1 MALEATDLF
10 VIQRQDGALLK
21 TTVTQVDD
29 YVSKTL
35 DEVTTLGNTTDNEI
49 SVSQVTL
56 SGGGSNTQALQKQ
69 EITALIGAIP
79 EPDLTPYVTKSG
91 DTMTGQLT
99 LPGGGGNTQAL
110 QKQEITTLISAI
122 PLPDLSAYVQKAGS
136 NMTGNLTLG
145 TNKITLNASDG
156 SIEAVSIDGGT
167 YAS

>member
-1 MALEATDLF
+1 MALEGTDLF

-21 TTVTQVDD
+21 TTVTQVED

-35 DEVTTLGNTTDNEI
+35 DEVTTLGNTTSNEI

-56 SGGGSNTQALQKQ
+56 AGGGSNTQALQKQ
-69 EITALIGAIP
+69 EITSLISAINFA
-79 EPDLTPYVTKSG
+79 PYILRSG
-91 DTMTGQLT
+91 DTMTGPLT
-99 LPGGGGNTQAL
+99 LPGGGSATQAL

-122 PLPDLSAYVQKAGS
+122 PAPDLSPYVQKAGS

-145 TNKITLNASDG
+145 TNKITLNATNG

-167 YAS
+167 YAT

>member
-1 MALEATDLF
+1 MALEGTDLF

-21 TTVTQVDD
+21 TTVTQVED

-35 DEVTTLGNTTDNEI
+35 DEVTALGNTTNNEI

-56 SGGGSNTQALQKQ
+56 AGGGSNTQALQKQ
-69 EITALIGAIP
+69 EITSLISAINFA
-79 EPDLTPYVTKSG
+79 PYILRSG
-91 DTMTGQLT
+91 DTMAGQLT
-99 LPGGGGNTQAL
+99 LPGGGNATQAL

-122 PLPDLSAYVQKAGS
+122 PAPDFSPYVEKAGS